1 MIKIF
6 LQNLSASEFKESNFT
21 NHRQARI
28 QKIFPGGVQPSR
40 ITVENGELS
49 TCWLTSFSLS
59 LSLSLLFRSD
69 QAWPWPWWRVS
80 SARGVCVTLLYII
93 FGPEEYYLSI
103 LFNNFCFIILLICRV
118 IVQKFFKIFCYKN
131 TAVCGQI
138 HWGLLPCYLAI
149 SRVYRALVNAWGV
162 DRSRKCY
169 VITIHTPVSV
179 SVKG

>member
-1 MIKIF
+1 MRQSSENGT
-6 LQNLSASEFKESNFT
+6 LQ
-21 NHRQARI
+21 
-28 QKIFPGGVQPSR
+28 
-40 ITVENGELS
+40 ITENGELS
-49 TCWLTSFSLS
+49 TCWLTSLLEWIT

-80 SARGVCVTLLYII
+80 SARGVCVTLLSII
-93 FGPEEYYLSI
+93 LGPEEYYLSI

-131 TAVCGQI
+131 TAGCGQI

-162 DRSRKCY
+162 DWSRKCY

-179 SVKG
+179 SV